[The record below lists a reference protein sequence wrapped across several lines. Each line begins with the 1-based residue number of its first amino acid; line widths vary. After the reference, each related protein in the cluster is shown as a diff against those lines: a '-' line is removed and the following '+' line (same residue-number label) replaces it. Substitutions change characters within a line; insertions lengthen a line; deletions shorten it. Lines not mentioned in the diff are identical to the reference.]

1 MKNQLSEKQINI
13 LKKIGLSDSQI
24 KLYLISLEKGLLSA
38 LELSRLTKINRQQVY
53 EQAEKLVELGLY
65 DITRKQRKKYIP
77 ADPSKLVELSK
88 RKINEL
94 QKVSN
99 EILDITSILKSV
111 SPGRKNKI
119 ITRFFEGHKKVKE
132 AYEKELAQSK
142 NTEILSLA
150 GLIDEIFKYFPEKY
164 WDKWNRE
171 FAKHE
176 SRARMLVHLSS
187 SAKNFARKDKEYK
200 VETRY
205 LHDFPLKLNIDIFN
219 NVVLIVSYADELAV
233 WIESD
238 IVSQSYRMMFELLW
252 KQGKKFENN

>member
-1 MKNQLSEKQINI
+1 MKNRLTEKQINI

-24 KLYLISLEKGLLSA
+24 KLYLMSLEKGLLSA

-53 EQAEKLVELGLY
+53 EQAERLAELGLY
-65 DITRKQRKKYIP
+65 DITRKQRKKYIA
-77 ADPSKLVELSK
+77 ADPSKLVEISK
-88 RKINEL
+88 RKIGEL
-94 QKVSN
+94 QEASDKL
-99 EILDITSILKSV
+99 LDITSILESMP
-111 SPGRKNKI
+111 PGRKNKI
-119 ITRFFEGHKKVKE
+119 ITRFFEGRKKVKE
-132 AYEKELAQSK
+132 AYEKELTQSK

-171 FAKHE
+171 FAKHN
-176 SRARMLVHLSS
+176 SQARMLVHFSET
-187 SAKNFARKDKEYK
+187 ARNFARNDEEYK

-205 LHDFPLKLNIDIFN
+205 LHNFPLKVNIDIFN
-219 NVVLIVSYADELAV
+219 NVVLIVSYVDELAV

-252 KQGKKFENN
+252 QQAKKFENI

>member
-1 MKNQLSEKQINI
+1 MKNRLTEKQINT

-24 KLYLISLEKGLLSA
+24 KLYLMSLEKGLLSA

-53 EQAEKLVELGLY
+53 EQAEKLVELGLF

-77 ADPSKLVELSK
+77 ADPSKLVEISQ
-88 RKINEL
+88 RKIGEL
-94 QKVSN
+94 QEVSGKL
-99 EILDITSILKSV
+99 LDIASILESIA
-111 SPGRKNKI
+111 PGRKNKI
-119 ITRFFEGHKKVKE
+119 ITCFFEGHKKVKE
-132 AYEKELAQSK
+132 AYEKELVQSK

-150 GLIDEIFKYFPEKY
+150 GLIDEIFKFFPEKY
-164 WDKWNRE
+164 WDKWNRA
-171 FAKHE
+171 FAKHN
-176 SRARMLVHLSS
+176 SQAKMLVHFSET
-187 SAKNFARKDKEYK
+187 ARNFAKKDKEYK

-205 LHDFPLKLNIDIFN
+205 LRNFPLKVNIDIFN

-252 KQGKKFENN
+252 QQAKKFDDA

>member
-1 MKNQLSEKQINI
+1 MKNQLTEKQINI

-24 KLYLISLEKGLLSA
+24 KLYLTSLEKGLLSA

-53 EQAEKLVELGLY
+53 DQAEKLVELGLY

-77 ADPSKLVELSK
+77 ADPTKLVELSK
-88 RKINEL
+88 KKISEL
-94 QKVSN
+94 QDVSDK
-99 EILDITSILKSV
+99 ILDITSILKSV
-111 SPGRKNKI
+111 SSGGKNKI
-119 ITRFFEGHKKVKE
+119 ITRFFEGHNNMKA
-132 AYEKELAQSK
+132 AYEKELAESK

-171 FAKHE
+171 FAKHN
-176 SRARMLVHLSS
+176 SSTRMLVHHSQA
-187 SAKNFARKDKEYK
+187 AKNFTRKEKDYRM
-200 VETRY
+200 ETRY
-205 LHDFPLKLNIDIFN
+205 LEDFPLKVNIDVFN